1 MLGYLTKSN
10 KLLKFE
16 DIQKSN
22 YNNKEGVGLN
32 SLVFIK
38 LTKIIKWHY
47 TTYGKLKHLFF
58 YCPCP

>member
-10 KLLKFE
+10 KSLKFE

-22 YNNKEGVGLN
+22 YNNNEGVGLN
-32 SLVFIK
+32 SFVFIK
-38 LTKIIKWHY
+38 LTEIYKWHY
-47 TTYGKLKHLFF
+47 TTYGKLKRLFF